1 MPSSVPRTD
10 GRWRTRTSGGQ
21 QGSLRPI
28 WCASSKSAQKAK
40 IPVRSARLHPEG
52 AIVVIFGEPEL
63 DFGQISRRSA
73 VARDA
78 EHRIVLDDLLGA
90 LEHELHAPEV
100 AERCP
105 ATLGV

>member
-1 MPSSVPRTD
+1 MREIV
-10 GRWRTRTSGGQ
+10 WRLDDDLDRRFSCVHLDDDFGTPEIN
-21 QGSLRPI
+21 LMA
-28 WCASSKSAQKAK
+28 ASISAPK
-40 IPVRSARLHPEG
+40 
-52 AIVVIFGEPEL
+52 L

-100 AERCP
+100 AERRP